1 MTVKPNTL
9 QAIKEGFL
17 KEYAR
22 EIRPNTQK
30 KYCDLDE
37 EGYVKDIDGVLQP
50 RKYDVV
56 QFENIIRP
64 GIAAM
69 HIETASVADG
79 FRMQGEISAADER
92 TSLDLPVRS
101 EGPATFTKRIRGQL
115 AIFQNRV
122 EPAERTSATRF
133 G

>member
-1 MTVKPNTL
+1 MDIIKMTVKPNTL
-9 QAIKEGFL
+9 EAIKEGFL

-56 QFENIIRP
+56 QFENKHEKCAFKIEESWIELLEDEN
-64 GIAAM
+64 GELVTYEENGEEYYAAQ
-69 HIETASVADG
+69 IVYKI
-79 FRMQGEISAADER
+79 GEKVVI
-92 TSLDLPVRS
+92 
-101 EGPATFTKRIRGQL
+101 
-115 AIFQNRV
+115 
-122 EPAERTSATRF
+122 
-133 G
+133 